1 MNIFNYLPYYVIW
14 MQQRQRAEKAE
25 QERKAA
31 EEKQKQA
38 EEESRKDKEESEQV
52 KQEPLPETKPEVAES
67 ETNTVKEK
75 PAEEKQKQAEEE
87 SRKDKEESEQVKQ
100 EPLPETK
107 PEVAESETNTVKEKP
122 AEENKDSEIEA
133 KPVETV
139 TITENNQESTYTPK
153 PTDCELLY
161 EVGSSDYALCENT
174 KAQNA
179 VINSNIAAIF
189 MCCLAVGV
197 GVAALI
203 IRCVDRKVEREF
215 REGKGGGHCL
225 A

>member
-1 MNIFNYLPYYVIW
+1 MAFNQGVPSSSLGGRTIKKKKKRRMNIFNYLPYYVIW

-25 QERKAA
+25 QERKA
-31 EEKQKQA
+31 
-38 EEESRKDKEESEQV
+38 
-52 KQEPLPETKPEVAES
+52 
-67 ETNTVKEK
+67 
-75 PAEEKQKQAEEE
+75 AEEKQKQAEEE